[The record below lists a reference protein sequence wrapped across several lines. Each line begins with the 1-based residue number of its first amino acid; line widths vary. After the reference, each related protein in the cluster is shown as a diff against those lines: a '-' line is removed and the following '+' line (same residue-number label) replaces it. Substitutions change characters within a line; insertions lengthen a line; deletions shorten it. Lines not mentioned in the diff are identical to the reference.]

1 MWGCHSPSVD
11 EGLGVDVGAGER
23 QDFAKSGQT
32 GFECT
37 ARKIEEG
44 HRQNAHGTLLPEQ
57 KYFVSQFNL
66 ASKRIQKE
74 SKRNSKGIQKE
85 FKRSSFQ
92 MNSK

>member
-37 ARKIEEG
+37 ARKNEEG
-44 HRQNAHGTLLPEQ
+44 A
-57 KYFVSQFNL
+57 S
-66 ASKRIQKE
+66 SKRTRHIVARTKIFCQSVQLGSKE
-74 SKRNSKGIQKE
+74 DSKGIQKE
-85 FKRSSFQ
+85 FKPQ
-92 MNSK
+92 